1 MRYVALSTGLFCALG
16 ARTQNLV
23 PNPSF
28 ETVTSCPTFASMLN
42 LAAPW
47 YNPTQGT
54 PELYHGCAP
63 NGDFAG
69 VPLNYSGGFQYARTG
84 VGFAGIYTFRVGV
97 PQMREY
103 IEVPLLQPL
112 MAGSC
117 YTFSMYVNMPNEF
130 ELVCDGIGAHFSIG
144 PVSSNSPFVLA
155 LTPQIDHPL
164 GVLITDTLG
173 WTEVSGT
180 YTAGGGETHLTIGN
194 FRNDANTTWALFNP
208 GVWYT
213 EQAYLLVDDVSLV
226 PVLDELD
233 LGPDTAL
240 CGGSYI
246 LDATVPGA
254 TATLWND
261 GVTTAQR
268 TVTSPG
274 TYSVQV
280 SGGDCAFTDTVL
292 VGLVPLPYLELGAD
306 RTLCNGTNDVLHAV
320 ADAGTTVVWD
330 DGTIGTDRTI
340 HGPGLYYATV
350 SNTCGSVSDSVLV
363 VSEECPDGIYLPNAF
378 TPNNDGMNDSFA
390 PVYDPRV
397 WSLEFVVFD
406 RWGQALF
413 NGTSGASWSA
423 DEVPSGIY
431 VVQVKAQLLAEPI
444 QHRELLGHVAVVR

>member
-1 MRYVALSTGLFCALG
+1 M

-130 ELVCDGIGAHFSIG
+130 ELACDGIGAHFSVG
-144 PVSSNSPFVLA
+144 PVSSNSPFLLA
-155 LTPQIDHPL
+155 ITPQIDHPL
-164 GVLITDTLG
+164 GVLITDTVG

-180 YTAGGGETHLTIGN
+180 YTATGGETHLTIGN
-194 FRNDANTTWALFNP
+194 FRNDANTTWAMFNP
-208 GVWYT
+208 GVWYV

-240 CGGSYI
+240 CGGSYTGCYRAGCYGNAVERRRHHR
-246 LDATVPGA
+246 ATYRDKSWHLQRAGERGRLCVHRHRGGGA
-254 TATLWND
+254 
-261 GVTTAQR
+261 
-268 TVTSPG
+268 
-274 TYSVQV
+274 
-280 SGGDCAFTDTVL
+280 
-292 VGLVPLPYLELGAD
+292 GA
-306 RTLCNGTNDVLHAV
+306 
-320 ADAGTTVVWD
+320 
-330 DGTIGTDRTI
+330 
-340 HGPGLYYATV
+340 
-350 SNTCGSVSDSVLV
+350 
-363 VSEECPDGIYLPNAF
+363 
-378 TPNNDGMNDSFA
+378 A
-390 PVYDPRV
+390 P
-397 WSLEFVVFD
+397 
-406 RWGQALF
+406 
-413 NGTSGASWSA
+413 
-423 DEVPSGIY
+423 
-431 VVQVKAQLLAEPI
+431 
-444 QHRELLGHVAVVR
+444 LLGTRCRPHALQRNERCAACGCRCRNHGGVG

>member
-1 MRYVALSTGLFCALG
+1 MRYVALSAGLFCALG

-112 MAGSC
+112 VAGSC

-130 ELVCDGIGAHFSIG
+130 ELACDGIGAHFSVG

-194 FRNDANTTWALFNP
+194 FRNDANTTWAMFNP
-208 GVWYT
+208 GVWLRSKPT
-213 EQAYLLVDDVSLV
+213 SWWMMCRWC
-226 PVLDELD
+226 PCSMSWTW
-233 LGPDTAL
+233 GPTLPFAAAPIYWML
-240 CGGSYI
+240 PCRVQRQRCG
-246 LDATVPGA
+246 
-254 TATLWND
+254 
-261 GVTTAQR
+261 TTA
-268 TVTSPG
+268 SPPRN
-274 TYSVQV
+274 
-280 SGGDCAFTDTVL
+280 
-292 VGLVPLPYLELGAD
+292 VP
-306 RTLCNGTNDVLHAV
+306 
-320 ADAGTTVVWD
+320 
-330 DGTIGTDRTI
+330 
-340 HGPGLYYATV
+340 
-350 SNTCGSVSDSVLV
+350 
-363 VSEECPDGIYLPNAF
+363 
-378 TPNNDGMNDSFA
+378 
-390 PVYDPRV
+390 
-397 WSLEFVVFD
+397 
-406 RWGQALF
+406 
-413 NGTSGASWSA
+413 
-423 DEVPSGIY
+423 
-431 VVQVKAQLLAEPI
+431 
-444 QHRELLGHVAVVR
+444 